1 MHTTAGCR
9 RAKAKAKAKAR
20 ARCRATAKAGSDA
33 RPREPELLE
42 ALREVFG
49 KRMDNQQFVANI
61 LHSHA
66 KCVAI
71 HVKKAGGHL
80 FRTGG
85 EQNAEF

>member
-61 LHSHA
+61 LH
-66 KCVAI
+66 I
-71 HVKKAGGHL
+71 HVKKAGGHF